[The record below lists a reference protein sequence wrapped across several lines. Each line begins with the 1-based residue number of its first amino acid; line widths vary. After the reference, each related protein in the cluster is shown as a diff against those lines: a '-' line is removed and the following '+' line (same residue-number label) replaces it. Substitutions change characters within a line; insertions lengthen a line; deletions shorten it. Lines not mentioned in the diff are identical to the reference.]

1 VLVTQNLK
9 LKYLRISVKYQGKEI
24 MSDHF
29 TLMIIPG
36 RKSGVKKISVSK
48 VVIRNI
54 LIASFIAI
62 FVTLYIVYDYASIKR
77 DRAELVRLRAQTKEQ
92 SQQFRDLAMKIDS
105 FADRMEAL
113 RQFDK
118 KIRILSAD
126 QTSRDKK
133 LPLGIG
139 GSDKETRVKELLD
152 QDHEKLIM
160 GMHEGITK
168 LNKDANDRE
177 KSFNELLAFLHEQKS
192 ILAAMPSLWP
202 VEGWV
207 TSEFGVRESPFR
219 TGVEFHKGLDI
230 ATRFGK
236 EVVAPADGLVIA
248 SAHDP
253 QDGNFIKIDHGRGLA
268 TAFAHL
274 SRIAVKQGMRVKKGD
289 IIGYVGDTGR
299 STGPHLHYSVFV
311 NNVPVNPRKY
321 LKNIFG

>member
-1 VLVTQNLK
+1 
-9 LKYLRISVKYQGKEI
+9 
-24 MSDHF
+24 
-29 TLMIIPG
+29 
-36 RKSGVKKISVSK
+36 
-48 VVIRNI
+48 
-54 LIASFIAI
+54 
-62 FVTLYIVYDYASIKR
+62 
-77 DRAELVRLRAQTKEQ
+77 LVRLRAQTKEQ
-92 SQQFRDLAMKIDS
+92 SQQFRDLAMKIDG

-139 GSDKETRVKELLD
+139 GSDKEMRVKELLD

-160 GMHEGITK
+160 GMRKGIAK
-168 LNKDANDRE
+168 LNEDANDRE

-192 ILAAMPSLWP
+192 ILAATPSLWP

-230 ATRFGK
+230 STRFGK
-236 EVVAPADGLVIA
+236 EIVAPADGLVIV

-274 SRIAVKQGMRVKKGD
+274 SRIALKQGMRVKKGD

>member
-1 VLVTQNLK
+1 
-9 LKYLRISVKYQGKEI
+9 

-48 VVIRNI
+48 VIIRNI
-54 LIASFIAI
+54 LIASLVAI
-62 FVTLYIVYDYASIKR
+62 LSVLYVVYDYASIKR
-77 DRAELVRLRAQTKEQ
+77 DRAELVRLRTQTKEQ
-92 SQQFRDLAMKIDS
+92 SQQFRDLAMKVDG
-105 FADRMEAL
+105 FADRMEQL

-139 GSDKETRVKELLD
+139 GSDKEMRVKELLD
-152 QDHEKLIM
+152 QDQQKLVT
-160 GMHEGITK
+160 GIRESIAK
-168 LNKDANDRE
+168 LNDDANDRE
-177 KSFNELLAFLHEQKS
+177 KSFNELLNFLHEQKS
-192 ILAAMPSLWP
+192 ILAATPSIWP
-202 VEGWV
+202 VKGWV

-219 TGVEFHKGLDI
+219 SGVEFHKGLDI
-230 ATRFGK
+230 STRFGK
-236 EVVAPADGLVIA
+236 EIVAPADGLVIV
-248 SAHDP
+248 SAYDP
-253 QDGNFIKIDHGRGLA
+253 QDGNFIKIDHGRSLA
-268 TAFAHL
+268 TGFAHL
-274 SRIAVKQGMRVKKGD
+274 SKRAVKQGMRVKKGD

-299 STGPHLHYSVFV
+299 STGSHLHYSVFV

>member
-1 VLVTQNLK
+1 
-9 LKYLRISVKYQGKEI
+9 

-29 TLMIIPG
+29 TFMVIPG

-54 LIASFIAI
+54 LIASLAAI
-62 FVTLYIVYDYASIKR
+62 LVTLYVVYDYASIKR
-77 DRAELVRLRAQTKEQ
+77 DRAELVQLRAQTKEQ
-92 SQQFRDLAMKIDS
+92 SQQFRDLAMKIDG
-105 FADRMEAL
+105 FADRMEQL

-139 GSDKETRVKELLD
+139 GSDKETRVKDLLD
-152 QDHEKLIM
+152 QDQQKLIT
-160 GMHEGITK
+160 GMRKGITK

-192 ILAAMPSLWP
+192 ILAATPSIWP
-202 VEGWV
+202 VKGWV
-207 TSEFGVRESPFR
+207 TSEFGVRESTFR
-219 TGVEFHKGLDI
+219 SGIEFHKGLDI
-230 ATRFGK
+230 STRFGK
-236 EVVAPADGLVIA
+236 EIVAPADGLVIV
-248 SAHDP
+248 SAYDP
-253 QDGNFIKIDHGRGLA
+253 QDGNFVKIDHGRGLA
-268 TAFAHL
+268 TGFAHL
-274 SRIAVKQGMRVKKGD
+274 SRMAVKQGTRVKKGD

-299 STGPHLHYSVFV
+299 STGSHLHYSVFV

-321 LKNIFG
+321 LKKIFG

>member
-1 VLVTQNLK
+1 
-9 LKYLRISVKYQGKEI
+9 

-54 LIASFIAI
+54 LIASLVAI
-62 FVTLYIVYDYASIKR
+62 LAALYVVYDYASIKR
-77 DRAELVRLRAQTKEQ
+77 DRAELVRLRTQTKEQ
-92 SQQFRDLAMKIDS
+92 SQQFRDLAIKIDG
-105 FADRMEAL
+105 FADRMEQL

-139 GSDKETRVKELLD
+139 GSDKEMRVKEFLNQD
-152 QDHEKLIM
+152 QQKLIT
-160 GMHEGITK
+160 GIRESIAK
-168 LNKDANDRE
+168 LNEDANDRE
-177 KSFNELLAFLHEQKS
+177 KSFAELLIFLHEQKS
-192 ILAAMPSLWP
+192 ILAATPSVWP
-202 VEGWV
+202 VKGWV

-219 TGVEFHKGLDI
+219 SGVEFHKGLDI
-230 ATRFGK
+230 STRFGK
-236 EVVAPADGLVIA
+236 EVVAPADGLVIV
-248 SAHDP
+248 SAYDP
-253 QDGNFIKIDHGRGLA
+253 QDGNFIKIDHGRTLA
-268 TAFAHL
+268 TGFAHL
-274 SRIAVKQGMRVKKGD
+274 SQRAVKQGMRVKKGD

-299 STGPHLHYSVFV
+299 STGSHLHYSVFV

-321 LKNIFG
+321 LRNIFG

>member
-1 VLVTQNLK
+1 
-9 LKYLRISVKYQGKEI
+9 

-54 LIASFIAI
+54 LIASLVAI
-62 FVTLYIVYDYASIKR
+62 LAALYVVYDYASIKR
-77 DRAELVRLRAQTKEQ
+77 DRAELVRLRTQTKEQ
-92 SQQFRDLAMKIDS
+92 SQQFRDLAIKIDG
-105 FADRMEAL
+105 FTDRMEQL

-139 GSDKETRVKELLD
+139 GSDKEMRVKEFLNQD
-152 QDHEKLIM
+152 QQKLIT
-160 GMHEGITK
+160 GIRESIAK
-168 LNKDANDRE
+168 LNEDANDRE
-177 KSFNELLAFLHEQKS
+177 KSFAELLIFLHEQKS
-192 ILAAMPSLWP
+192 ILAATPSVWP
-202 VEGWV
+202 VKGWV

-219 TGVEFHKGLDI
+219 SGVEFHKGLDI
-230 ATRFGK
+230 STRFGK
-236 EVVAPADGLVIA
+236 EVVAPADGLVIV
-248 SAHDP
+248 SAYDP
-253 QDGNFIKIDHGRGLA
+253 QDGNFIKIDHGRTLA
-268 TAFAHL
+268 TGFAHL
-274 SRIAVKQGMRVKKGD
+274 SQRAVKQGMRVKKGD

-299 STGPHLHYSVFV
+299 STGSHLHYSVFV

-321 LKNIFG
+321 LRNIFG

>member
-1 VLVTQNLK
+1 
-9 LKYLRISVKYQGKEI
+9 
-24 MSDHF
+24 MSDQF

-54 LIASFIAI
+54 LIASLIAMLSA
-62 FVTLYIVYDYASIKR
+62 LYIVYDYASIKR

-92 SQQFRDLAMKIDS
+92 SQQFRDLAVKVDG
-105 FADRMEAL
+105 FADRMEQL

-118 KIRILSAD
+118 KIRILSVD

-139 GSDKETRVKELLD
+139 GSDKEMRVKELLD
-152 QDHEKLIM
+152 QDQQKLIT
-160 GMHEGITK
+160 GIRESITK
-168 LNKDANDRE
+168 LNEDANDRE
-177 KSFNELLAFLHEQKS
+177 KSFTELLNFLHEQKS
-192 ILAAMPSLWP
+192 ILAATPSIWP
-202 VEGWV
+202 VKGWV

-219 TGVEFHKGLDI
+219 SGVEFHKGLDI
-230 ATRFGK
+230 STRFGK
-236 EVVAPADGLVIA
+236 EVVAPADGLVIV
-248 SAHDP
+248 SAYDP
-253 QDGNFIKIDHGRGLA
+253 QDGNFIKIDHGRSLA
-268 TAFAHL
+268 TSFAHL
-274 SRIAVKQGMRVKKGD
+274 SRRALKQGMRVKKGD

-299 STGPHLHYSVFV
+299 STGSHLHSSVFV

>member
-1 VLVTQNLK
+1 MSNNL
-9 LKYLRISVKYQGKEI
+9 
-24 MSDHF
+24 F
-29 TLMIIPG
+29 TFMIIPG
-36 RKSGVKKISVSK
+36 RKSGVKKISVSR

-54 LIASFIAI
+54 LIASVVAI
-62 FVTLYIVYDYASIKR
+62 LVTLYVVYDYASIKR
-77 DRAELVRLRAQTKEQ
+77 DRAELVKLRAQTKEQ
-92 SQQFRDLAMKIDS
+92 SQQFRDLAIKADV
-105 FADRMEAL
+105 FADRMEEL

-139 GSDKETRVKELLD
+139 GSNKETRVTELLD
-152 QDHEKLIM
+152 QDQQKLIT
-160 GMHEGITK
+160 GIRERLAT
-168 LNKDANDRE
+168 LNEDANDRE
-177 KSFNELLAFLHEQKS
+177 KSFNEILTFLHEQKS
-192 ILAAMPSLWP
+192 ILAATPSIWP
-202 VEGWV
+202 VKGWV
-207 TSEFGVRESPFR
+207 TSKFGVRESPFR
-219 TGVEFHKGLDI
+219 SGVEFHKGLDI

-236 EVVAPADGLVIA
+236 EIVAPADGLVIV

-268 TAFAHL
+268 TGFAHL

-299 STGPHLHYSVFV
+299 STGSHLHYSVFV

>member
-1 VLVTQNLK
+1 
-9 LKYLRISVKYQGKEI
+9 

-54 LIASFIAI
+54 LIASLVAI

-92 SQQFRDLAMKIDS
+92 SQQFRDLAIKIDG

-126 QTSRDKK
+126 QISRDKK
-133 LPLGIG
+133 MPLGIG
-139 GSDKETRVKELLD
+139 GSDKEKRVKELLD
-152 QDHEKLIM
+152 QDHEKLM
-160 GMHEGITK
+160 RGMHEGITK

-192 ILAAMPSLWP
+192 ILAATPSLWP

-230 ATRFGK
+230 STRFGK
-236 EVVAPADGLVIA
+236 EIVAPADGLVIV

-274 SRIAVKQGMRVKKGD
+274 SRIALKQGMRVKKGD

>member
-1 VLVTQNLK
+1 
-9 LKYLRISVKYQGKEI
+9 
-24 MSDHF
+24 
-29 TLMIIPG
+29 MIIPG

-48 VVIRNI
+48 VLIRNI
-54 LIASFIAI
+54 LIASLAAI
-62 FVTLYIVYDYASIKR
+62 LVTLYVVYDYASIKR

-92 SQQFRDLAMKIDS
+92 SQQFRDLAMKIDG
-105 FADRMEAL
+105 FADRMEQL

-139 GSDKETRVKELLD
+139 GSDKETRVKDLLD
-152 QDHEKLIM
+152 QDQQKLIT
-160 GMHEGITK
+160 GMRKGITK

-192 ILAAMPSLWP
+192 ILAATPSVWP
-202 VEGWV
+202 VKGLV

-219 TGVEFHKGLDI
+219 SGVEFHKGLDI
-230 ATRFGK
+230 STRSGK
-236 EVVAPADGLVIA
+236 EIVAPADGLVIV
-248 SAHDP
+248 SSYDS
-253 QDGNFIKIDHGRGLA
+253 QDGNFVKIDHGRGLA
-268 TAFAHL
+268 TGFAHL
-274 SRIAVKQGMRVKKGD
+274 SRMAVKQGMRVKKGD

-311 NNVPVNPRKY
+311 NNVPVNPSKY
-321 LKNIFG
+321 LKKIFG